1 MRPPEMRRNDFD
13 MLTNLGVSPEMEW
26 KRAA

>member
-13 MLTNLGVSPEMEW
+13 MLTNLGVSSEMEW